1 LLGWD
6 EECRFRF
13 QIKKTSRPLTDLSS
27 SALTICDEQNS
38 APDDRSLSKCEMMGV
53 EDLKNLENP
62 EQQIAEA
69 GEDWPL
75 VSHGREL
82 VCLHLIDTA
91 TLERELGS
99 RQRTYILYEVFV
111 QFEGIL
117 VGRLSY

>member
-1 LLGWD
+1 MLGWD
-6 EECRFRF
+6 EEYRFRF
-13 QIKKTSRPLTDLSS
+13 QIEKTSRPLTDLSS
-27 SALTICDEQNS
+27 TALAICNEQNS
-38 APDDRSLSKCEMMGV
+38 APDDRSLSKCEMEV
-53 EDLKNLENP
+53 ENLKNLENP

-91 TLERELGS
+91 TLERGLGS

-117 VGRLSY
+117 VGRMSY